1 MRVVLTLAGLGLGS
15 LAIMLSLVLDVDL
28 VPVYSEMDRQ
38 ALTDLIERVTQ

>member
-1 MRVVLTLAGLGLGS
+1 MRVVLTLAGLGLGA
-15 LAIMLSLVLDVDL
+15 LAMMLALVLDVDL